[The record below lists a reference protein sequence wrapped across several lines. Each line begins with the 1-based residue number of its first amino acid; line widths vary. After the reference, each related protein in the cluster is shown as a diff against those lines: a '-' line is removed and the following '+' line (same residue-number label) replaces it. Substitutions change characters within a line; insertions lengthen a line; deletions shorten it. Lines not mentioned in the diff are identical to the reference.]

1 MKKNNLFGGIIKIG
15 VLALLAFSCFNCNG
29 NSGNKSNAQ
38 KKLARDNRIL
48 LKPPSSFTD
57 TLIINL
63 PSATFYNPDS
73 LQLQKIKSINKRM
86 IFESMVH
93 DCFYQMRNARMVLRN
108 YWPQIRIIE
117 THEAQYLLFI
127 KRDKRKICI
136 DLNKKNDICGVF
148 LFDRKKDPEL
158 IDMMNIDTELNFY
171 FKK

>member
-1 MKKNNLFGGIIKIG
+1 
-15 VLALLAFSCFNCNG
+15 
-29 NSGNKSNAQ
+29 
-38 KKLARDNRIL
+38 
-48 LKPPSSFTD
+48 
-57 TLIINL
+57 
-63 PSATFYNPDS
+63 
-73 LQLQKIKSINKRM
+73 
-86 IFESMVH
+86 
-93 DCFYQMRNARMVLRN
+93 MVLRN